1 MIFYGYDLNDFFF
14 DFNSFIGIKEKYKL
28 GWNWKLFVIGNFL
41 VFYII
46 KLFFYFRFIWGLIEK
61 IW

>member
-28 GWNWKLFVIGNFL
+28 GWNWKFFVIGKFL

-46 KLFFYFRFIWGLIEK
+46 KLFFLI
-61 IW
+61 